1 MMMTRLRICIALYIL
16 TSTTLLSACA
26 LERIALNTPYADID
40 HFYRAHG
47 GEQVLGAP
55 VGETIIVDEL
65 LSARCY
71 VGGCLQR
78 HAAREIGGRI
88 TLSPLPEE
96 ERPLEAPASRRSDA
110 SGILFLETGHYIQGE
125 FRRYFQLHGG
135 VRFFGYPL
143 SPARARSEH
152 QLVQHFE
159 RAILIWDNSLPP
171 EQSVHLE
178 PVGHI
183 IYANLNGE
191 IESDIKA
198 KNEAEPEN
206 SLANAS
212 IATLVQAHGSRVV
225 FGEPIG
231 QPVEAADGFIE
242 QVFTNVVFVADPDAP
257 GGARL
262 RPLGILGYGRADS
275 AQPPSD
281 VPGAAYFPSTGH
293 SVLAAF
299 KTYYDLHGGENIF
312 GAPITEAFVEN
323 GALTQYFENLALV
336 WRQDAYGHGIPG
348 VTPKELGVA
357 YAQEMT
363 STRTAQPAAAAQHA
377 HTGFVVHA
385 WATLPF
391 ALAQDRQKINVL
403 VVGLQSHP
411 IAGATA
417 SLELNTSQGA
427 SRLLLPATGPDGR
440 TSVSFP
446 VSMVGEGMPT
456 TNYRVHVEVG
466 NARETVAKSF
476 NIRYLGSQ

>member
-1 MMMTRLRICIALYIL
+1 MMTRPRICIALYIL
-16 TSTTLLSACA
+16 TSTTLFSACA
-26 LERIALNTPYADID
+26 LERIASNTPYDD
-40 HFYRAHG
+40 FDYFYQAHG
-47 GEQVLGAP
+47 GEDVLGEP
-55 VGETIIVDEL
+55 VGKMITVDAV

-78 HAAREIGGRI
+78 HAAREIGGRV

-96 ERPLEAPASRRSDA
+96 KRPLEVPASTKSDD
-110 SGILFLETGHYIQGE
+110 SGILFLETGQYVQGE
-125 FRRYFQLHGG
+125 LLRYFQLHGG

-143 SPARARSEH
+143 SSARTIGEH

-171 EQSVHLE
+171 EQSVYLE
-178 PVGHI
+178 PVGHT
-183 IYANLNGE
+183 IYANLIVE
-191 IESDIKA
+191 IESGIKA
-198 KNEAEPEN
+198 KNEANRE
-206 SLANAS
+206 SALADTS
-212 IATLVQAHGSRVV
+212 IAALVQAHGGHVV
-225 FGEPIG
+225 FGKPIG
-231 QPVEAADGFIE
+231 QPVEAKDGFIE
-242 QVFTNVVFVADPDAP
+242 QVFTNAVLVADPDEP

-262 RPLGILGYGRADS
+262 RPLGILGYGRTDP

-357 YAQEMT
+357 YAQAMT
-363 STRTAQPAAAAQHA
+363 YTMTTQPAAAAEHR
-377 HTGFVVHA
+377 HTGFAIHV

-391 ALAQDRQKINVL
+391 ALPQDRQNINVL
-403 VVGLQSHP
+403 VVDLQSLP
-411 IAGATA
+411 IAGVTA

-427 SRLLLPATGPDGR
+427 SRMMLPATGSDGR
-440 TSVSFP
+440 TSISFP
-446 VSMVGEGMPT
+446 ISTVGEGMPT
-456 TNYRVHVEVG
+456 VNYRVHVEVG
-466 NARETVAKSF
+466 SARETVTKSF
-476 NIRYLGSQ
+476 NIKYLRSQ